1 MIEKF
6 EGRWRFLS
14 NFHPCKIEHQ
24 GITYPSV
31 EHHYVAMKCNSS
43 QYFNGNQYT
52 VGDFREIIA
61 KTVSAAVVKKM
72 GQQMKVRSDW
82 DEKKLDFM
90 NWAVREKFKQED
102 LKELLLSTEDLPIIE
117 GNFWHDV
124 YWGQCSCDKCKGKG
138 ENHLGKILMK
148 VRDEIKGVKRPDSL
162 GDFLK
167 QSGENN

>member
-14 NFHPCKIEHQ
+14 NFHPCEIEHQ

-31 EHHYVAMKCNSS
+31 EHYYVSMKCNSS

-52 VGDFREIIA
+52 VDDFREIIA

-72 GQQMKVRSDW
+72 GQQIKVRSDW

-90 NWAVREKFKQED
+90 NWAIREKFKQED

-124 YWGQCSCDKCKGKG
+124 FWGQCSCDKCKGKG

-167 QSGENN
+167 QSGEN

>member
-6 EGRWRFLS
+6 EGRYRFLS

-31 EHHYVAMKCNSS
+31 EHYYVSMKCNSS

-124 YWGQCSCDKCKGKG
+124 FWGQCSCDKCKGKG

-162 GDFLK
+162 GDFLN
-167 QSGENN
+167 QSR

>member
-1 MIEKF
+1 M
-6 EGRWRFLS
+6 S

-24 GITYPSV
+24 GINYPSV
-31 EHHYVAMKCNSS
+31 EHYYVSMKCNSS

-167 QSGENN
+167 QSGEN